1 MTSLSREPALGGR
14 RAAFF
19 DMDLTVLR
27 VDSGINWMRYL
38 RARGELSRFEMA
50 RAVYW
55 SLLYKLAL
63 LDMDTLADRMVAK
76 LGGTLESELV
86 EKARQFYE
94 EWIAHQ
100 VAPGALTAIAQHRA
114 AGDRIV
120 LLTAST
126 QYLAETVGGSLNM
139 DHTLCSRLDVRDG
152 SFTGGLALRCFGH
165 HKVHVAE
172 AFAQAHGVD
181 LSQSSFYSDSYN
193 DMPMLARVGEPVAVN
208 PDTRLLRH
216 ARKRGWRI
224 EHWKRS

>member
-1 MTSLSREPALGGR
+1 MKSSSKSADAGS

-55 SLLYKLAL
+55 SALYKMAL

-76 LGGTLESELV
+76 LGGTLESDLV

-94 EWIAHQ
+94 GWIAHQ
-100 VAPGALTAIAQHRA
+100 VAPGARSAIERHRA

-126 QYLAETVGGSLNM
+126 QYLAETVGSSLNM

-152 SFTGGLALRCFGH
+152 SFTGGLALRCFGR
-165 HKVHVAE
+165 HKVNVAE
-172 AFAQAHGVD
+172 AFAQRHGID
-181 LSQSSFYSDSYN
+181 LGQSSFYSDSYN

-208 PDTRLLRH
+208 PDTRLSRH
-216 ARKRGWRI
+216 ARKSGWRI
-224 EHWKRS
+224 EHWKHS